1 MSDNFKKSLI
11 IIIEIIMGIVFLVYL
26 IVKNELGLE
35 AISFMV
41 LGIYFLTGG
50 IHKLLNLI
58 KRRSDNL

>member
-11 IIIEIIMGIVFLVYL
+11 IIIEIIMGMVPLVFV
-26 IVKNELGLE
+26 IEKNELGLE

-50 IHKLLNLI
+50 INKLLNLI
-58 KRRSDNL
+58 KKKKG

>member
-11 IIIEIIMGIVFLVYL
+11 IIIEIIMGMVPLVFV

-50 IHKLLNLI
+50 IHKLLNFI
-58 KRRSDNL
+58 QKKKR